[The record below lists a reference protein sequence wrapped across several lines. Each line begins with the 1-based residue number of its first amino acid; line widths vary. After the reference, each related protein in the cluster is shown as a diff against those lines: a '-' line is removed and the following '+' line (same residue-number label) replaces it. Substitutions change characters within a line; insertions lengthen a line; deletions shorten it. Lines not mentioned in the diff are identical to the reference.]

1 MNSWIILL
9 LLIIAIACAAA
20 ALTVRD
26 LLAAVFTMAA
36 FSFSA
41 ALLYAEMG
49 AVDVGFTEAAV
60 GAGISSTFLIVALFH
75 IERRSK
81 D

>member
-1 MNSWIILL
+1 MSEWIILVL
-9 LLIIAIACAAA
+9 FVIAIACAVT
-20 ALTVRD
+20 ALRVRD
-26 LLAAVFTMAA
+26 LLAAVFVLSG
-36 FSFSA
+36 FSFSM
-41 ALLYAEMG
+41 ALLYAEMA

-60 GAGISSTFLIVALFH
+60 GAGLSSVFFIIAVFH